1 MSGWAPRMGT
11 VFAMVK
17 DNTGMPLAEVERL
30 LDADKFETRLV
41 AVSILDVKDRGK
53 GADRIA
59 RDPGGSA
66 VRRIRLWT
74 RVQ

>member
-1 MSGWAPRMGT
+1 MGT

-30 LDADKFETRLV
+30 LDADKFEMRLG
-41 AVSILDVKDRGK
+41 AVSILDVKACGK
-53 GADRIA
+53 DADRSA
-59 RDPGGSA
+59 GDPGGSA

-74 RVQ
+74 RVHRGVSCGV